1 MDIRFHILVQYIIL
15 DAAVAIVATVAA
27 KSTSLYQIRKY
38 YCLAP
43 PRRTA
48 LHCHNLHAAADTG
61 YNEEEDEAAAAVV
74 LLYKHLEYN
83 LQTPWQ
89 FTSLVSQGGYLW
101 P

>member
-1 MDIRFHILVQYIIL
+1 MDIRIHILVQYIIL
-15 DAAVAIVATVAA
+15 AAAVAIVATVAA
-27 KSTSLYQIRKY
+27 KSTSLYQVRRY
-38 YCLAP
+38 YTAW
-43 PRRTA
+43 RRRAA

-61 YNEEEDEAAAAVV
+61 CNEEEEAAAVV

-89 FTSLVSQGGYLW
+89 FTFLVSQRGYLW

>member
-48 LHCHNLHAAADTG
+48 LHCHNLHAAADTSC
-61 YNEEEDEAAAAVV
+61 NEEEAAVAVV

-83 LQTPWQ
+83 LQSPWQ
-89 FTSLVSQGGYLW
+89 FTSLVSQGAYLW